1 MYEGKKQELYDRERK
16 RWERMDYEYL
26 KNENKMMM
34 NKEKNLV
41 GRKNNPGMAFNPL
54 TLQYD
59 NSVQGEILR
68 QRDEES
74 KYRALMRATNIDQHS
89 NAGYNILTGE
99 DRTIM
104 QHRMK
109 NEIDPKIY
117 QKNINEINEINNR
130 QNNNNNFYT
139 RDPKAYQRNY
149 FEPINE
155 EDQMRQQYMQQY
167 QQQQQEMNDPK
178 YQVNNMPLNNQP
190 NFNQPPQQF
199 NQQGQLNNND
209 QPPQQYQQPQPGY
222 NEQPPQQYYNE
233 QPPQQYQQGQP
244 PQQFQQGQPQNN
256 YDNVNPPYQQILPQQ
271 GYNEQPQYNNDPR
284 FQQIPQ
290 KTPSSQNGQQQEFYN
305 EQPRQRHN
313 PNDAYNPQP
322 NNQQPPQID
331 RTRHNPNDAYNPNG
345 GYGGQTPQQYNNYNN
360 NRNRHNPN
368 DIYNPNAG
376 YNQPPQYVA
385 IYKDRPN
392 DVREAYKIAIRLA
405 MYYNA

>member
-190 NFNQPPQQF
+190 NYNQPPQQF

-233 QPPQQYQQGQP
+233 QPPQQYQSTTRT
-244 PQQFQQGQPQNN
+244 
-256 YDNVNPPYQQILPQQ
+256 IL
-271 GYNEQPQYNNDPR
+271 
-284 FQQIPQ
+284 
-290 KTPSSQNGQQQEFYN
+290 
-305 EQPRQRHN
+305 
-313 PNDAYNPQP
+313 
-322 NNQQPPQID
+322 
-331 RTRHNPNDAYNPNG
+331 
-345 GYGGQTPQQYNNYNN
+345 
-360 NRNRHNPN
+360 
-368 DIYNPNAG
+368 
-376 YNQPPQYVA
+376 
-385 IYKDRPN
+385 
-392 DVREAYKIAIRLA
+392 
-405 MYYNA
+405 